1 MDNFD
6 LDLGLLPDFK
16 NDKMDILQ
24 SSMDESGLIFNVRN
38 TTYGGVLS

>member
-1 MDNFD
+1 MMDSFD
-6 LDLGLLPDFK
+6 IDLGLLPDFK

-38 TTYGGVLS
+38 ITYGGV